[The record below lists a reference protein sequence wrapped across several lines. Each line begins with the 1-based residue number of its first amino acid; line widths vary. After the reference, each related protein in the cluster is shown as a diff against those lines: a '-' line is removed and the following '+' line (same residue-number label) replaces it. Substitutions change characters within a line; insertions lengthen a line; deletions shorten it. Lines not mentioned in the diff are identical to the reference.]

1 MCESSRRLWSVLVR
15 NVKIRQTD
23 VVKYWQRRSR
33 WMLCRSGAMELVK
46 CAPNRPSSEFKQ
58 WIFDQFYNPDAP
70 RLPGIASDPGFV
82 FIVTNDNLE
91 RVNECKMCTV
101 RGQDIGS
108 VVDYLERM
116 NVVFVSEHFQALRIV
131 HCWQT
136 DRNCWELKRI
146 VCRIMSGLCLN
157 AEKGRFLKPDA
168 DLFCN
173 LAQLYESVREYALV

>member
-1 MCESSRRLWSVLVR
+1 MSGEHLAKCLGYSNVQKAPEDQVCESLRRLWSVLVR

-23 VVKYWQRRSR
+23 VVKYWQRRSQ
-33 WMLCRSGAMELVK
+33 WVLCRSGAMELVK

-91 RVNECKMCTV
+91 RVNKCKMCTV

-131 HCWQT
+131 GT
-136 DRNCWELKRI
+136 LLADRSKLLGTKADRVSNYVRTVPKCGKR
-146 VCRIMSGLCLN
+146 
-157 AEKGRFLKPDA
+157 
-168 DLFCN
+168 
-173 LAQLYESVREYALV
+173 